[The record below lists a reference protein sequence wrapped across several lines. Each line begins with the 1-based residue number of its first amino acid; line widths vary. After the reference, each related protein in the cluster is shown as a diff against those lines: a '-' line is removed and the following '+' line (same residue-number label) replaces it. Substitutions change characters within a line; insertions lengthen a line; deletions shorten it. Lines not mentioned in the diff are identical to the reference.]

1 MNPVVLVVTCGQPRK
16 NSQTVMNDATLRR
29 ILTKKINEATG
40 DIRIKQLCSQ
50 IEEEYNID
58 LSSKIPTIR
67 DMAQSILDA
76 PDSDPTQI
84 PEEEE
89 IAPDEFIYD
98 WSQPILSEEN
108 HADLSEAEK
117 SFASVSEQNSTALSD
132 EAPDTTVT
140 SIEQVD
146 EELPEDEAVPDT
158 QEIQS
163 LDDEAV
169 PDTQEAPLPEDEAV
183 PETQLV
189 QSSNDEIVPETQEIH
204 SPVDQEEPQSRK
216 QRKKKA
222 RTPEPIEE
230 EEPPKKKK
238 RTESQVTTCAHN
250 NTFTIQAHTSSLQLS
265 FNDEQKVF
273 NKIPKIK
280 GFESLRQGPRTIE
293 LTICCTCGTALENDK
308 PIKVETRTLRSLL
321 QEEKEQE
328 RSVDFNTRYIKEQV
342 ERTFEPAEKTSK
354 RKTGYALRKRK

>member
-1 MNPVVLVVTCGQPRK
+1 MTPVVLVVTCGQPRK

-76 PDSDPTQI
+76 PDSDPIQV

-117 SFASVSEQNSTALSD
+117 SFASVSEQNSTTLSD

-146 EELPEDEAVPDT
+146 EELPEDETVPDT

-169 PDTQEAPLPEDEAV
+169 PDTQEVPLPEDEAV
-183 PETQLV
+183 PETQ
-189 QSSNDEIVPETQEIH
+189 EIH
-204 SPVDQEEPQSRK
+204 SPVEQEEPQPRK

-230 EEPPKKKK
+230 EEPPKKKN

-250 NTFTIQAHTSSLQLS
+250 NTFTILAHTSSLQLS
-265 FNDEQKVF
+265 FNDEQKEF

-342 ERTFEPAEKTSK
+342 KRTFEPAEKTSK
-354 RKTGYALRKRK
+354 RKTGYSLRKRK